1 MTAMTLQYVDMEK
14 LMIIDGKDYIQ
25 VIISKIL
32 TGYIY
37 LSSDISIP
45 RHITT
50 ESIPRPR
57 NR

>member
-32 TGYIY
+32 TGHIY
-37 LSSDISIP
+37 LSSDIAFP

-50 ESIPRPR
+50 ESISRPR